1 MAERREQARRTLLAV
16 AAVLPALLARPGAC
30 GMSAAA
36 LAAQLTALLPDG
48 VPALLFPLGWWIWLG
63 LTALAGL

>member
-1 MAERREQARRTLLAV
+1 MAERQEQARRTLLAV
-16 AAVLPALLARPGAC
+16 AAVLPALLALSGAS
-30 GMSAAA
+30 GMSAAV
-36 LAAQLTALLPDG
+36 LENQLTALLPGG

>member
-30 GMSAAA
+30 GMPAA
-36 LAAQLTALLPDG
+36 LEAQLTALLPGG

-63 LTALAGL
+63 LAALAEL

>member
-16 AAVLPALLARPGAC
+16 AAVLPALLAWPGAG

-36 LAAQLTALLPDG
+36 LEAQLAALLPDG

>member
-16 AAVLPALLARPGAC
+16 AAVLPALLALSGAS
-30 GMSAAA
+30 GMSAAV
-36 LAAQLTALLPDG
+36 LEAQLAALLPGG

-63 LTALAGL
+63 LTALAEL

>member
-30 GMSAAA
+30 GMPA
-36 LAAQLTALLPDG
+36 ALLPG
-48 VPALLFPLGWWIWLG
+48 SVPALLFPLGWWIWLG
-63 LTALAGL
+63 LAALAGL